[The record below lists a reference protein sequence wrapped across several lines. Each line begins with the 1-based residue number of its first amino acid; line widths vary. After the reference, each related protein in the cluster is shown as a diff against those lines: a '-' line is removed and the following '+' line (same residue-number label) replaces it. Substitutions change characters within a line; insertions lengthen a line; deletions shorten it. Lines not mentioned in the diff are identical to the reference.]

1 MKIAAFST
9 ATGAAA
15 TQAATGV
22 IPFTFPP
29 HSSATF
35 RSDWLTAAEVL
46 YFHLHGMPDQP
57 YWYGDKMIT
66 AIGYSQIEAASLNG
80 PIVFVANCYG
90 AGSLL
95 VKALYRAGASAVVAG
110 PGQNYTV
117 QGAVRGA
124 DLLGKHF
131 IDALARGDSPDRALA
146 YAKLKIRLRAL
157 ISPIE
162 RDALQF
168 TIQAKG

>member
-1 MKIAAFST
+1 MQIAAFST

-22 IPFTFPP
+22 IPITFPP
-29 HSSATF
+29 QSSATF
-35 RSDWLTAAEVL
+35 HADWLKADVL

-57 YWYGDKMIT
+57 YWYGDQLIT
-66 AIGYSQIEAASLNG
+66 ALGHRQIEAARLAG
-80 PIVFVANCYG
+80 AVVFVANCYG
-90 AGSLL
+90 AGSEL
-95 VKALYRAGASAVVAG
+95 VRALYTAGAVAVVAG

-117 QGAVRGA
+117 KGVVRGA
-124 DLLGKHF
+124 DLLGQHF
-131 IDALARGDSPDRALA
+131 IAALKRGLAPDQALA
-146 YAKLKIRLRAL
+146 YAKSKLRLRAL
-157 ISPIE
+157 ISRIE

>member
-1 MKIAAFST
+1 MRVAAFST

-35 RSDWLTAAEVL
+35 KPDWLQADVL

-57 YWYGDKMIT
+57 YWYGDKLIT
-66 AIGYSQIEAASLNG
+66 AIGYSQIEAATLNG
-80 PIVFVANCYG
+80 AIVFVANCYG
-90 AGSLL
+90 AGSRL
-95 VKALYRAGASAVVAG
+95 VEALYRAGASAVVAG
-110 PGQNYTV
+110 PGKNYTV
-117 QGAVRGA
+117 KGAVRGA
-124 DLLGKHF
+124 DLLGRHF
-131 IDALARGDSPDRALA
+131 VQALKAGLPPASALAR
-146 YAKLKIRLRAL
+146 AKLNIKMRAFF
-157 ISPIE
+157 SRIE